1 MNKQDILG
9 NLLGGA
15 MIGMLALAM
24 DYFFLQYFFRTPVS
38 MGGGLT
44 IWAVLIYILVPFLIV
59 QFASGEKK

>member
-1 MNKQDILG
+1 VKTQEVLT

-15 MIGMLALAM
+15 MIGMIALAM
-24 DYFFLQYFFRTPVS
+24 DYFFLQYLFKTPIS

-59 QFASGEKK
+59 QFAGK